1 LLKINNIL
9 VKGEEIKIKW
19 LGHAA
24 FLITSDTNIKII
36 TDPYQ
41 AGGGIKYAP
50 ITEKADYVTIS
61 HQHFDHNYTN
71 DIRGNPIIIRGVGLH
86 QEELFTFK
94 GIDSFHDDRDGELRG
109 KNTIFCF
116 NVNDINICHL
126 GDLGHLLS
134 QDKIEEIGKV
144 DILLIPVGGTYTIDA
159 NQATDLCKNINPKVI
174 TPMHFK
180 TPKLNFPITDARPF
194 ISGKEN
200 VKELDSSEIE
210 ITKQQLPVN
219 TEIIVL
225 KPAL

>member
-1 LLKINNIL
+1 MN
-9 VKGEEIKIKW
+9 IKW

-24 FLITSDTNIKII
+24 FLITSDEQIKII

-41 AGGGIKYAP
+41 SSGGIKYSP
-50 ITEKADYVTIS
+50 ITEEANYVVIS
-61 HQHFDHNYTN
+61 HQHTDHNYTD
-71 DIRGNPIIIRGVGLH
+71 DIIGNPIIIQGIGLH
-86 QEELFTFK
+86 KEEHFTFK
-94 GIDSFHDDRDGELRG
+94 GIGSFHDDKNGSLRG

-116 NVNDINICHL
+116 NVDDINICHL

-144 DILLIPVGGTYTIDA
+144 DILLIPVGGTYTINA
-159 NQATDLCKNINPKVI
+159 SQATELYKNIKPKI
-174 TPMHFK
+174 IIPMHFK
-180 TPKLNFPITDARPF
+180 TKKVDLPITDVKPF

-210 ITKQQLPVN
+210 IRKEELPRD